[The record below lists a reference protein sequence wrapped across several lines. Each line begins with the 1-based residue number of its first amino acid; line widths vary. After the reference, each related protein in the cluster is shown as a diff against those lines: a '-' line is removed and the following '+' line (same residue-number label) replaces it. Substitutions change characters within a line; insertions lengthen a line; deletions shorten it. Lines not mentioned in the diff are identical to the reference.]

1 MSGRVGSTA
10 CPQARDSRS
19 YVRLQMPARFAI
31 LPGMADNQIE
41 RGELP
46 GELTERF
53 RAFSRTVD
61 PEPSRTLPVMLVTLS
76 ALGVLVLIA
85 AIVWIVLA
93 N

>member
-1 MSGRVGSTA
+1 M
-10 CPQARDSRS
+10 
-19 YVRLQMPARFAI
+19 LARFAI
-31 LPGMADNQIE
+31 LPGMADEKIE
-41 RGELP
+41 PGELP

-61 PEPSRTLPVMLVTLS
+61 PEPSRTLPVVLVAVSGL
-76 ALGVLVLIA
+76 AILVLIA